1 MHPPPPIDFASTE
14 TVRQLYAAMPNVFV
28 RDIARAKGQLVP
40 PQSMPTLKRE
50 RPTEESELAMM
61 KRRDTG
67 ESKAGTGMPPPATPS
82 LAPKSVPAS
91 AQPFAGSVSQA
102 AMSDRARMVQMRQQH
117 QQQQQQQAQFQAQAP
132 QVQQPN
138 VSGVRQISPP
148 QATNAGTGMGV
159 GVGQPQVQAQ
169 QAAAHA
175 NVMQQ
180 IVNSFGP
187 QGLAFVQQLRDPNS
201 AFVKYMVEQIP
212 NFMSLPLQ
220 QQLKSM
226 QQTQVRF
233 TTFTCVLWLTGM
245 SPIARASTEAGCSAS
260 AAAATT
266 ITTASAAATP
276 TPTTTTTTS
285 TSTTSAAAAIT
296 TTTVTT
302 PSTTA
307 AQPPA
312 STAAKHGQSQ
322 SRRARGSYAITTT
335 YDRPI
340 TK

>member
-1 MHPPPPIDFASTE
+1 MQPPPPIDFVSTE

-50 RPTEESELAMM
+50 RPTDEPELAMM

-91 AQPFAGSVSQA
+91 AQPFAGSVPQA
-102 AMSDRARMVQMRQQH
+102 AMSDRARMVHMR
-117 QQQQQQQAQFQAQAP
+117 QQQQQQAQFQAQAP

-138 VSGVRQISPP
+138 VSGVRQMSPP

-159 GVGQPQVQAQ
+159 GVGQPQVQIQ
-169 QAAAHA
+169 QDA
-175 NVMQQ
+175 VQQ

-212 NFMSLPLQ
+212 NFLSLPLQ

-233 TTFTCVLWLTGM
+233 TTFMCVLRLTGM
-245 SPIARASTEAGCSAS
+245 FPIARASTEAGCSAS
-260 AAAATT
+260 ATAATT
-266 ITTASAAATP
+266 ITAAAAAAAIP
-276 TPTTTTTTS
+276 TPTTTTT
-285 TSTTSAAAAIT
+285 STTTPAAAAAIT

-302 PSTTA
+302 PTTTA

-312 STAAKHGQSQ
+312 NTAVKHGQSQ
-322 SRRARGSYAITTT
+322 PRRARRSYAITAT
-335 YDRPI
+335 
-340 TK
+340 